1 MARGTYA
8 VKSKIVDDDA
18 TVHLNFEWS
27 MWSRVSERL
36 IALTHAFSC
45 NRFQDRKGLVKCPTT
60 RNDNANK
67 AHQCLVRDDKDRSTF
82 EYDPALKQ

>member
-27 MWSRVSERL
+27 MSSRESYRS
-36 IALTHAFSC
+36 AANTHTCSR